1 MASNVDAITDL
12 VEGLRLTDN
21 IYNDGHIPGHSS
33 STPQGS
39 IQLLIQTAKLITS
52 QAKQIQSLASSA
64 IELDSLDITGTYS
77 LYRSANE
84 LTEITRMLNDA
95 AERLKDATELSI
107 ISHLSSLRGRGEAQP
122 QNMLSHFDKEI
133 RSIIQSVLKSS
144 SDNHCI
150 LWKIAEECYNQA
162 TITYGKLHPDNYF
175 ITCGEAFLQWP
186 YDPDYQAEEYYE
198 HEELMQADQGYARMF
213 EEKFQ
218 RMLEEERRNKQS
230 WVDFWV
236 AVLNNCP
243 NGPTLF
249 NPPASCKIK
258 PFNSRGTGIPQY
270 LFRAF
275 DKESSGRNDD
285 KVIASIASSIEAP
298 RNSSIEALG
307 NSRSDLLSLPKR
319 EATVMLHAHL
329 DNGYCDGYY
338 SDNLMSWTSSL
349 LFAIQCAIW
358 RRRKFG
364 CSSSD
369 IKICVVN
376 TKRFP
381 QGQFMPDMWLLQEY
395 LDTAVQMGGKT
406 QQFFNFRLKDERY
419 HNGEYLSQGSLNH
432 TGRSCVISLKLLEE
446 SGLYN
451 LYPELGDVKG
461 MDRWAKRVLELRQG
475 WSTEQGTTPEEIE
488 LASIIARK
496 CFDNFE
502 TLDMILILLT
512 FKARK
517 IRGNPK
523 DGNKSRPEWD
533 RRPDEVRRY
542 ESVAESLK
550 SRNSSMNRWTWMV
563 KEFFDCT

>member
-122 QNMLSHFDKEI
+122 QNILSHFDKEI

-175 ITCGEAFLQWP
+175 ITRGEASLQWP

-285 KVIASIASSIEAP
+285 KVIASIA
-298 RNSSIEALG
+298 SSIEALG

-475 WSTEQGTTPEEIE
+475 WSTEQG
-488 LASIIARK
+488 
-496 CFDNFE
+496 
-502 TLDMILILLT
+502 
-512 FKARK
+512 
-517 IRGNPK
+517 NPK

-550 SRNSSMNRWTWMV
+550 SRNSSTNHLSFILLPT
-563 KEFFDCT
+563 